1 MPDVFE
7 PAWIKDMSLPN
18 RFVRSA
24 TWEGMATEKGEVTA
38 QLAGLMSRLAKGRV
52 GLIISGHAYVQ
63 TQGQAGPWQLG
74 AYSDDLLPGLTDM
87 AQAVH
92 KDDGRI
98 VLQLAHAGCQA
109 PAKLTGQDPAGPSAL
124 DKEKDGFSCREMSA
138 QEIDMVREA
147 FAAAALRAKQAGFDG
162 VQIHAAHG
170 YLLSQ
175 FVSAYFNRRTDAYG
189 GSLENR
195 ARLPLEVLQAIREQ
209 VGPDYPVLIKLNA
222 QDFLQPGL
230 TAEEMVQVCLML
242 EAEGLDCVELS
253 GGTPLSGDFIPV
265 RKAQVRSKEEDVFY
279 LQEAE
284 LYKKRVSL
292 PLILVGGIRSL
303 ATAKDLVG
311 RGITDFIAMARP
323 LIREPELIQRW
334 EQGDDRPSAC
344 TSDNLCFR
352 PASSG
357 EGVYCLTEV
366 REKQKEGG

>member
-1 MPDVFE
+1 MPDVFK
-7 PAWIKDMSLPN
+7 PAQIKNMNLPN

-38 QLAGLMSRLAKGRV
+38 QLTGLMSRLAKGKV

-63 TQGQAGPWQLG
+63 PQGQAGPWQLG
-74 AYSDDLLPGLTDM
+74 AYSGDLLPGLTDM

-92 KDDGRI
+92 KEDGRI

-124 DKEKDGFSCREMSA
+124 DKEKDGFSCREMSV

-147 FAAAALRAKQAGFDG
+147 FAAAALRAQKAGFDG

-175 FVSAYFNRRTDAYG
+175 FLSSYFNRRTDAYG
-189 GSLENR
+189 GNLENR
-195 ARLPLEVLQAIREQ
+195 ARLILEVLRTIRGQ
-209 VGPDYPVLIKLNA
+209 VGPDYPVFIKINA

-230 TAEEMVQVCLML
+230 TAEEMVEVCLML

-253 GGTPLSGDFIPV
+253 GGTPLSGDYIPV
-265 RKAQVRSKEEDVFY
+265 RKSKVRSKEENIFY
-279 LQEAE
+279 LQEAKK
-284 LYKKRVSL
+284 YKEKVSL

-303 ATAKDLVG
+303 TTARDLVS
-311 RGITDFIAMARP
+311 RGVTDFVAMARP

-334 EQGDDRPSAC
+334 EQGDDRPAAC

-352 PASSG
+352 PAVSG
-357 EGVYCLTEV
+357 EGIYCLTEE
-366 REKQKEGG
+366 RERKKEEG